1 MFELYYDSFKQT
13 ITEEGHIGMHEY
25 LGLLGEMDEQ
35 NMKDWEKMF
44 ISEVKELRLIQD
56 DVKALQQKLSDDRG
70 EVEIPEFVM
79 DPLLR

>member
-1 MFELYYDSFKQT
+1 
-13 ITEEGHIGMHEY
+13 
-25 LGLLGEMDEQ
+25 
-35 NMKDWEKMF
+35 MF